1 MDFTGAF
8 YNLLYIYQQNVMNKK
23 VFLSLVLATSMFT
36 ATAQQVAP
44 AIPRDEKIEQ
54 QVEAWLQKMTLEE
67 KIGQMCELTIDVLQQ
82 RTNPFE
88 GLNMENL
95 KVADL
100 QKILKKYSIEKEFDL
115 SGGIPD
121 KDVMMKIYMRI
132 QGIESQKGFQ
142 LSEAMLDSVIGK
154 YKVGSILNV
163 PNGKAQTVQKWQE
176 IIKRIQEKSMEEI
189 GIPCIYGVDQ
199 IHGTTYTLGGTFF
212 PQGVNMGATFNRE
225 LTRRGAEISAYE
237 TKAGSI
243 PWTYAPVTDL
253 GRDPRW
259 PRMWENYGEDCYLNA
274 EMGREAVLGFQ
285 GNDPN
290 HIGDNSVAACMKHYM
305 GYGVPVSGK
314 DRTPSSITEQDM
326 REKHFA
332 PYLEMVKN
340 GALSV
345 MVNSAMN
352 NGLPFHANYEL
363 LTEWLKNDLNWD
375 GMIVTDWADINNL
388 YSRDHIAKDKKE
400 AIKLAIN
407 AGIDMSMDPYDWKFC
422 TLLKELVEEGEVPMS
437 RIDDAVRR
445 VLRLKYRLNLFE
457 KPYYDLKDF
466 PLFGSAEH
474 AAAALKAAE
483 ESLVLLKNTDGI
495 LPLVKGKKILLTGPN
510 ANSMRSLNGGWSYT
524 WQGSNAEDCSEPYN
538 TILEAFTN
546 KFGAEN
552 IIYEAGVTY
561 NEKGNWWA
569 ENAPEIEKAVA
580 AAAQADYIVACIGEN
595 SYCETPGN
603 LTDLTLS
610 ENQRNLVKALAKTGK
625 PIILVLNEGRPRI
638 IADIEPLSKAVVNVM
653 LPGNYGG
660 DALANLVAGDSN
672 FSGKMPYTYP
682 KEINSLIT
690 YDYKPCEHIGKQMEG
705 AYNYDAVVNVQWA
718 FGYGLSYTTF
728 AYSNLKV
735 DKTSFTADDVLTFTV
750 DVKNTGNR
758 VGKESVLL
766 FSSDL
771 VASLTPDNRRL
782 RAFDKVELQPGETKT
797 VTLKVKGSDLA
808 FVGYDGRWILEAG
821 DFRMQVG
828 NQVVEVAC
836 AQTKKWDTPNR

>member
-1 MDFTGAF
+1 
-8 YNLLYIYQQNVMNKK
+8 MNKK
-23 VFLSLVLATSMFT
+23 VFLSLALATSMFT

-82 RTNPFE
+82 RSNPFE

-100 QKILKKYSIEKEFDL
+100 QKILKKYGIEKEFDL

-274 EMGREAVLGFQ
+274 EMGREAVLGYQ

-495 LPLVKGKKILLTGPN
+495 LPLAKGKKILLTGPN

-561 NEKGNWWA
+561 NEKGNWWD

-705 AYNYDAVVNVQWA
+705 AYNYDAAVNVQWA

-808 FVGYDGRWILEAG
+808 FVGYDGKWILEEG

-828 NQVVEVAC
+828 DQVVGVAC
-836 AQTKKWDTPNR
+836 SQTKKWDTPNK